1 MKNDVHMEAPPVV
14 SIVIS
19 AYNASMYIAATV
31 NSFIRQTY
39 RNWEMIIVND
49 GSTDNTSGIIHSFAS
64 EDDRIICIEQENKGM
79 TKARQVGI
87 SMARGKYLLV
97 FDSDDIIYPQALEM
111 LVRIMEDNT
120 ADVVAIQFCFW
131 YPDGK
136 RSCSHKPDYKEINGI
151 EYLKRALTG
160 TAYWALWLHFVR
172 REIFLKVDFDIG
184 AGLLLGEDMVIIAQI
199 MDEKTKVV
207 ASDVPLIDYRW
218 RDDSI
223 SRIRTDKF
231 YQDFRDSMDITEGI
245 LEKNRTLYGKLR
257 KSIAASQLDRR
268 LSGIFMGDKR
278 RIARDLHDARNYLL
292 RYPSL
297 WNFIRKKDK
306 SMSRLMTK
314 YLFLQKSAIKKAADI
329 AETNRVII

>member
-1 MKNDVHMEAPPVV
+1 
-14 SIVIS
+14 
-19 AYNASMYIAATV
+19 
-31 NSFIRQTY
+31 
-39 RNWEMIIVND
+39 
-49 GSTDNTSGIIHSFAS
+49 
-64 EDDRIICIEQENKGM
+64 
-79 TKARQVGI
+79 
-87 SMARGKYLLV
+87 
-97 FDSDDIIYPQALEM
+97 
-111 LVRIMEDNT
+111 
-120 ADVVAIQFCFW
+120 
-131 YPDGK
+131 
-136 RSCSHKPDYKEINGI
+136 
-151 EYLKRALTG
+151 
-160 TAYWALWLHFVR
+160 
-172 REIFLKVDFDIG
+172 
-184 AGLLLGEDMVIIAQI
+184 

-218 RDDSI
+218 RNDSI
-223 SRIRTDKF
+223 SRIKTDKF

-268 LSGIFMGDKR
+268 LSGIFMGDNR
-278 RIARDLHDARNYLL
+278 RIARDLYEARNYLL